1 MNITIL
7 RLCHRQIQIFLLI
20 TIISTHGQMKNIT
33 NDSASVIPEVHFS
46 MMNSIN
52 LSNSDMSTESSIV
65 MKDVNDIISK
75 SNNFND
81 NAILKEQTTNSSTTD
96 TSVYITPNRNII
108 VSQATIFENDSTIP
122 ITTTTMIFTSK
133 ESNAI
138 NVTYRTSSMF
148 TGHVTYNCSTMN
160 ISDLIIYTNTPA
172 NCSVLECSS
181 NNEINIK
188 CHSIENKAGRDFE
201 FILGM
206 HENNQSIINK
216 TFIVTLKPLLLNTS
230 ANINITVHEN
240 LTSASILVSNCEEI
254 AEPDKLTFKCDSSN
268 QSSES
273 SLINCTHTCVDLQP
287 GCVYEASLIL
297 SPIKISDKEND
308 TFPNDT
314 KTETYRIDLD
324 KITNLT
330 LDGNVTQ
337 DGTALICFN
346 PPRGYYDELRFNCYA
361 KDQNC
366 PESNQN
372 LTNKITNCSNCS
384 FVWISQVIQGV
395 EYECQA
401 WTMKANFS
409 DATSDPLLFNTISN
423 CEKIA
428 EPDKLTFKCDSSNQS
443 SESSLINCTH
453 TCVDLQPGSV
463 YEASLILSPIKISD
477 KENDTFPNDTKTEIY
492 RIDLDK
498 ITNLTLDGNVTQNGT
513 ALIHFNPPHGYYD
526 ELRFNC
532 YAQDQNC
539 FESNQNLTDKIT
551 NCSNC
556 SSVWISQVI
565 QGVEYEC
572 QAWTMKANF
581 SDATSD
587 PLLFNTSLTPVLYGG
602 QNFFNTS
609 RISFPVTPQ
618 SDYDNIRI
626 NCIAVGHRSPSCSDV
641 ISQHNSCSTTL
652 QLNGTRGCDYQCSFI
667 TQKMH
672 YNDATSTPVNISLCD
687 YFINLIKKNECIV
700 YLGPP
705 TPIIEEYRNASR
717 SIYIKWKID
726 ETSYIQSFDL
736 FKNNIAIENANDAI
750 VSVSDTIF
758 SYNYTDDIKPFQ
770 TYELYVRLNSN
781 YNVPSKSIVVTT
793 SPEAPKKPTDNDV
806 KNKIILQEMHEA
818 STSNQYVINID
829 LSLFSDE
836 YGIVKKYLIYVR
848 QDQNNNMPEIILNG
862 TYAEALNNALI
873 DYLAAEILISSSAK
887 NLINKN
893 GNITVLLGNETI
905 CLNESVKST
914 PCNGPLKPST
924 NYKVIVGG
932 CTIAGCTHVLSQQ
945 FKTQNLPTPP
955 NNPGSSKAWV
965 VIFPLLAV
973 AVVAGLAVWKRKL
986 LKQMFDRKIKPDR
999 KYSKDSRS
1007 SSISLSSIYVPPR
1020 KRPKPLSKY
1029 VNMTDEDKKAIY
1041 AEYQELDSTSPQY
1054 RPSED
1059 DSEYAIYNRYSN
1071 IPARGPWERTAVQL
1085 NGLHRFHDYINAN
1098 EIKGLS
1104 SEKQYIACQGP
1115 LETTCEDFWDMIIQY
1130 GVKKI
1135 VMLTRTEERNPHN
1148 HSQTLSKCYRY
1159 FPDKK
1164 GKLLT
1169 FNRVSVQVIDVEY
1182 QENVDLEIRRIL
1194 IKADNNEHH
1203 VFHYYFT
1210 GWPDFS
1216 VVEPRKLLDL
1226 IQYINNHGKNQ
1237 LISVEQSKKTSLSPT
1252 VIHCSAGVGRTGTY
1266 IAVDIIMRLIDR
1278 SQQDLLTMQL
1288 DVMGVVYQLRQDR
1301 GKMVQTKDQ
1310 YMLVNRCVEEYLRET
1325 NRLNDILQQSSLYGN
1340 VNMNSTQ
1347 PNNNVI
1353 TESPS
1358 NYVNINKPSPSEA
1371 GANSSRSSPVIQ
1383 SKY

>member
-287 GCVYEASLIL
+287 GC
-297 SPIKISDKEND
+297 
-308 TFPNDT
+308 
-314 KTETYRIDLD
+314 
-324 KITNLT
+324 
-330 LDGNVTQ
+330 
-337 DGTALICFN
+337 
-346 PPRGYYDELRFNCYA
+346 
-361 KDQNC
+361 
-366 PESNQN
+366 
-372 LTNKITNCSNCS
+372 
-384 FVWISQVIQGV
+384 
-395 EYECQA
+395 
-401 WTMKANFS
+401 
-409 DATSDPLLFNTISN
+409 
-423 CEKIA
+423 
-428 EPDKLTFKCDSSNQS
+428 
-443 SESSLINCTH
+443 
-453 TCVDLQPGSV
+453 V

>member
-240 LTSASILVSNCEEI
+240 LTSASILVSNCE
-254 AEPDKLTFKCDSSN
+254 
-268 QSSES
+268 
-273 SLINCTHTCVDLQP
+273 
-287 GCVYEASLIL
+287 
-297 SPIKISDKEND
+297 
-308 TFPNDT
+308 
-314 KTETYRIDLD
+314 
-324 KITNLT
+324 
-330 LDGNVTQ
+330 
-337 DGTALICFN
+337 
-346 PPRGYYDELRFNCYA
+346 
-361 KDQNC
+361 
-366 PESNQN
+366 
-372 LTNKITNCSNCS
+372 
-384 FVWISQVIQGV
+384 
-395 EYECQA
+395 
-401 WTMKANFS
+401 
-409 DATSDPLLFNTISN
+409 
-423 CEKIA
+423 KIA

-609 RISFPVTPQ
+609 RISFPVTSQ
-618 SDYDNIRI
+618 SDYDNIII

-862 TYAEALNNALI
+862 TYAEALDNALI

-887 NLINKN
+887 NLINKDT
-893 GNITVLLGNETI
+893 NITVLLGNETI
-905 CLNESVKST
+905 CLNKSVKST